1 MPAPS
6 NSCIAVWT
14 AMPLESR
21 YIARSLGIS
30 ADRKCFGHDVV
41 IRCIGIGAR
50 YATAAQLDGAAVVVL
65 AGFAGGLCPTLMVGD
80 VVIDLPPEFPALP
93 KTFAARTGRIKHSP
107 TPVLT
112 VAAKAELFASTGA
125 LAVEM
130 ESAVVGPIAAAAGVP
145 VLAVRAIT
153 DAAGDALDPVLLRCV
168 DDMGRPRRAVLAKE
182 LLRHPGLA
190 TRLVRLAGAA
200 RTAGRR
206 LGQTVGDLLR
216 LPEFERFLA
225 LHEPAQPTESARA
238 DSISNEQR
246 QQH

>member
-1 MPAPS
+1 
-6 NSCIAVWT
+6 
-14 AMPLESR
+14 
-21 YIARSLGIS
+21 
-30 ADRKCFGHDVV
+30 
-41 IRCIGIGAR
+41 
-50 YATAAQLDGAAVVVL
+50 
-65 AGFAGGLCPTLMVGD
+65 MVGD